1 MISAWQTFHSVD
13 LCDQQDMQ
21 NMLPD
26 HQTPENTSD

>member
-1 MISAWQTFHSVD
+1 MISARQTFHSVD
-13 LCDQQDMQ
+13 LYDQQDMR